1 MLVVTLKVLENTA
14 VLEKALVFKVT
25 VKIEANLIKIA
36 SISYCITIK

>member
-25 VKIEANLIKIA
+25 VKIEA
-36 SISYCITIK
+36 T